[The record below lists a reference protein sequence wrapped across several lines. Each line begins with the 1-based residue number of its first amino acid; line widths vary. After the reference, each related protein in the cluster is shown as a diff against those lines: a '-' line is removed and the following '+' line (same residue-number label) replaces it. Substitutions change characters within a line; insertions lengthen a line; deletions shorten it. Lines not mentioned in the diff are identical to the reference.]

1 MEIAMATVKPK
12 KKPSGGAHIK
22 AAGKSP
28 LLLALDPSD
37 KQKIRTAAGFAG
49 LPMSQFLILHGVA
62 AAEKILE
69 KI

>member
-1 MEIAMATVKPK
+1 MTTTKPN
-12 KKPSGGAHIK
+12 KKPSGGANIK

-28 LLLALDPSD
+28 LLLAIDPSD
-37 KQKIRTAAGFAG
+37 KQKIRTAAGYEG
-49 LPMSQFLILHGVA
+49 LPMSQFLVKYGVL